1 MWNFI
6 KSLFHICDHK
16 WKFLE
21 EHRIVKTMGDDKPCE
36 VYLGKIYECEHCGKL
51 KKETVYLW

>member
-1 MWNFI
+1 
-6 KSLFHICDHK
+6 
-16 WKFLE
+16 
-21 EHRIVKTMGDDKPCE
+21 MGGDQPCE